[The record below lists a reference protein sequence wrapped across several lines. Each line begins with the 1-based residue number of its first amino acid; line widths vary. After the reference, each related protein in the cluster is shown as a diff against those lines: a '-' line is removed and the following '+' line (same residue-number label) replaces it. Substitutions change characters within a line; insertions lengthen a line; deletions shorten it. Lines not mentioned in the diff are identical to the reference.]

1 MLVATPLLTFFGDSA
16 SDYRGLRL
24 SDSKVLGEIDPTKL
38 NNTLETETVEFNSF
52 EETINAYILARL
64 GHPIIRVELTPY
76 QVKTCIDEAITK
88 LNAHAPINT
97 TQYCAFEASSN
108 ISVYKIPPYI
118 IQNLSY
124 VTYKKTLL
132 GSYGSPGTLEH
143 DASILFFSNMFST
156 NQFQMGD
163 WYVMQQHFEM
173 FRKVFGR
180 DGTFTVLDNQYLML
194 TPTPSMTPE
203 PVIIEYRALNS
214 NTLSPLYKVWIQKY
228 ALALAKGVLGGIRSK
243 FKTVPGP
250 EGGAQLN
257 GSELLRESEKEKEVL
272 DEQLQ
277 KEIEEPPM
285 FSVY

>member
-1 MLVATPLLTFFGDSA
+1 MLIATPLLTYFGDSF
-16 SDYRGLRL
+16 SEYNGRSLNNSRPLG
-24 SDSKVLGEIDPTKL
+24 SIDSSKL
-38 NNTLETETVEFNSF
+38 NNNLESDTVEFTTF
-52 EETINAYILARL
+52 EETISSYILARL
-64 GHPIIRVELTPY
+64 GHPIIRVELTPF
-76 QVKTCIDEAITK
+76 QIKTCIDEAITK
-88 LNAHAPINT
+88 LHAHTPINT
-97 TQYCAFEASSN
+97 TQYCAFEASAN
-108 ISVYKIPPYI
+108 ISMYRLPPYI

-132 GSYGSPGTLEH
+132 GSFGGPGTIEN
-143 DASILFFSNMFST
+143 DAALFYFSNMFNH
-156 NQFQMGD
+156 NQFSMGD
-163 WYVMQQHFEM
+163 WFVMQQHFEM
-173 FRKVFGR
+173 FRKVYGR
-180 DGTFTVLDNQYLML
+180 DGTFSIVDNQYIML

-214 NTLSPLYKVWIQKY
+214 TTLSPLYKLWIQKY
-228 ALALAKGVLGGIRSK
+228 ALAVAKGVLGGIRSK

-257 GSELLRESEKEKEVL
+257 GSDLLQESMKEKEAL